1 MPQTSAAGLIRRL
14 GRGCPPLEQPLNA
27 SRLVELFTLADSGLA
42 FVIAGFPFSGSTSLS
57 AIVAAHPD
65 VELPSEQLTWNVL

>member
-1 MPQTSAAGLIRRL
+1 MVRSLADRTFQLR
-14 GRGCPPLEQPLNA
+14 
-27 SRLVELFTLADSGLA
+27 FTLADSGLA

-65 VELPSEQLTWNVL
+65 VELPSEQLTWNVAESGRLRPSGAGS